1 MYNRAQKISGQI
13 IQGVKYAW
21 LFQGAESSDV
31 LQLASRY
38 NLSTPIIQTLVG
50 RGFTSKEAIDS
61 FLFASYESD
70 IFDAALMADAQKAV
84 ARLRY
89 AIDKGQ
95 KILIFGDYD
104 VDGMSATAMVMYCL
118 LTLGAQVNF
127 YLPNRMTEGYGLSV
141 DAIKKAAHNGYAV
154 VLTVDNGITSFEPA
168 RTAQELGIDLIIT
181 DHHRPLA
188 SWPEAY
194 AIVNPQRADCAY
206 PCKVLAGVGVAFKIM
221 SLLFQEYKKQL
232 PDKVYELLA
241 LGTIADVVPLTG
253 ENRYWV
259 RYGLAHINRNMS
271 LPLQVLKQ
279 NNNISKDILSSLDI
293 GFSIAPQLNALGR
306 LSDPRKAISF
316 LIGAD
321 SKMVADVG
329 RLLFELNE
337 SRKQVERSIL
347 CDVEA
352 AIREK
357 RIDINSENI
366 VMAAHTSWPTG
377 VIGLVAARLVSQY
390 GKPSLLFHY
399 GNDGRAKGSGR
410 SIPGFNLFEA
420 LEANADILCNYGGH
434 AAAAGLSLATD
445 KVPVLKERLEQRIAS
460 LLTPFDLQQ
469 KLILDATVQL
479 SELTRK
485 FIDDMAHLEP
495 FGQENQQPLFY
506 VKQVMQVQKP
516 MLLKDQHV
524 KCHIC
529 ADGIVKPIIFF
540 NRPDLFDLMLSLDD
554 QLFDCAAYVT
564 ENVWNGR
571 TNIELQGLDVAIGK
585 R

>member
-1 MYNRAQKISGQI
+1 VDSGLQQASGSI
-13 IQGVKYAW
+13 IQGVKYLW
-21 LFQGAESSDV
+21 LFNGPESSDV

-38 NLSTPIIQTLVG
+38 NLSTPIVQTLVG
-50 RGFTSKEAIDS
+50 RGFASKEAIDS
-61 FLFASYESD
+61 FLFASFESD
-70 IFDAALMADAQKAV
+70 VSDPALLVDAQKAV
-84 ARLRY
+84 ARLRR
-89 AIDKGQ
+89 AIDAGQ
-95 KILIFGDYD
+95 RILIFGDYD
-104 VDGMSATAMVMYCL
+104 VDGMSATALVMYCL

-154 VLTVDNGITSFEPA
+154 VLTVDNGITAFEPA
-168 RTAQELGIDLIIT
+168 RIAKELGVDLIIT
-181 DHHRPLA
+181 DHHRPL
-188 SWPEAY
+188 STLPDAY
-194 AIVNPQRADCAY
+194 AITNPQRADCLY

-221 SLLFQEYKKQL
+221 SLLFQDYKKQL

-253 ENRYWV
+253 ENRFWV
-259 RYGLAHINRNMS
+259 RYGMAHINRSMS

-279 NNNISKDILSSLDI
+279 NNNITKNALTALDI

-321 SKMVADVG
+321 SKMVAEVG

-347 CDVEA
+347 YDVES

-357 RIDINSENI
+357 RIDLTTENI
-366 VMAAHTSWPTG
+366 IMAAHQSWPSG
-377 VIGLVAARLVSQY
+377 VIGLVASRFVSQY
-390 GKPSLLFHY
+390 GKPTLLLHY
-399 GNDGRAKGSGR
+399 GEDGRAKGSGR

-420 LEANADILCNYGGH
+420 LEANADILDNYGGH
-434 AAAAGLSLATD
+434 AAAAGLSLAID
-445 KVPVLKERLEQRIAS
+445 KVPVLKERLEKRINA

-469 KLILDATVQL
+469 KLTLDATVQL

-524 KCHIC
+524 KCHVC
-529 ADGIVKPIIFF
+529 ADGVVKPMIFF
-540 NRPDLFDLMLSLDD
+540 NRPELFDVMQALDD
-554 QLFDCAAYVT
+554 KPFDCAAYVT

-571 TNIELQGLDVAIGK
+571 TNIELQGLDIAIGK
-585 R
+585 